1 MPRNQRLGK
10 PHIGNDLADAFFATP
25 QILKNLKSHR
35 VGERVKDLS
44 LNMFRFSIVGCTFKA
59 SITMFKI

>member
-35 VGERVKDLS
+35 VGERVKDLKDLS

-59 SITMFKI
+59 SL